1 MQFTG
6 RTMATVKQKYAA
18 GKHKDKS
25 LKKTLIVIA

>member
-25 LKKTLIVIA
+25 